1 MKKILFILS
10 KPPHSGAY
18 AQELLDIILTAA
30 AFDQEVSVLLLD
42 KAMFLLKNKQ
52 NPESAGLKDTTSIIK
67 ALPVY
72 NINTLYA
79 EAESLTEQGLTG
91 QDLAE
96 SVTEI
101 PRLKIG
107 EFLSS
112 FDLVLNS

>member
-18 AQELLDIILTAA
+18 NQEMLDIILTAA
-30 AFDQEVSVLLLD
+30 AFDQVVSILLLD
-42 KAMFLLKNKQ
+42 KALFLLKKMQ
-52 NPESAGLKDTTSIIK
+52 NPESAGLKDPTAIIK

-79 EAESLTEQGLTG
+79 EAESFTEQGLTE

-107 EFLSS
+107 EFLNS